1 MPCFRADRQPNGR
14 VESAPAALTAAGR
27 EKLGGVDVTL
37 LGTGAPQGLPRPGC
51 PCAACATAVGDGARA
66 ATALLV
72 DGVLLIDLTPGPA
85 FAAARAGRS
94 LAGVRQVLLSHPH
107 DGPAMEVPA
116 GLPQPGRV
124 ADGREL
130 ALLDGHRVRA
140 VAVDIPGTG
149 YEISGTDGERLL
161 YLPPG
166 AAPAGLPGG
175 TGRAAGGGDRG
186 QGGAGPYDLVLLDVL
201 ERPDALAR
209 LRAGGLVD
217 AATDVVAVHVDHGVP
232 PGPELHRR
240 LAAVGARAV
249 ADGSALVVGEYHA
262 VPDLPRRTL
271 VLGGARSGKSVEAER
286 RLAAFPDVVY
296 VATGGTRDGDED
308 WAQRVS
314 LHRERRPGSWRTV
327 ETCDLVPLLE
337 AGRPGKAAA
346 PAGQE
351 AAGAGRDAGAVWPGV
366 EAAGPGA
373 DAAGAVAGSGAGR
386 AVDASPL
393 LIDCLALWLTHV
405 MDEVGAWD
413 DETWEAGGR
422 QALRER
428 TDALVAAV
436 RATPR
441 PVVAVS
447 NEVGSGVVPATPA
460 GRRFRDELG
469 RLNAAFA
476 AECEQVLLVVAGQ
489 ALALRG

>member
-1 MPCFRADRQPNGR
+1 M
-14 VESAPAALTAAGR
+14 
-27 EKLGGVDVTL
+27 DVTL
-37 LGTGAPQGLPRPGC
+37 LGTGAPLGLPRPDC
-51 PCAACATAVGDGARA
+51 PCASCATAVGDEARA

-72 DGVLLIDLTPGPA
+72 DGALLIDLTPGPA

-107 DGPAMEVPA
+107 EGPALEVPA
-116 GLPQPGRV
+116 GLPTPGRV

-130 ALLDGHRVRA
+130 ALLDGHRIRA
-140 VAVDIPGTG
+140 LAVDIPGTA
-149 YEISGTDGERLL
+149 YEISGPAGERLL

-166 AAPAGLPGG
+166 AAPAGLTDGNGTASGG
-175 TGRAAGGGDRG
+175 YDGAGGN
-186 QGGAGPYDLVLLDVL
+186 GPYDLVLLDVL
-201 ERPDALAR
+201 GRPDALAR
-209 LRAGGLVD
+209 LRASGAVD
-217 AATDVVAVHVDHGVP
+217 AATDVVAVHLDHEVP

-249 ADGSALVVGEYHA
+249 PDGSSLVVGEYHA

-286 RLAAFPDVVY
+286 RLAAFPDVLY
-296 VATGGTRDGDED
+296 VATGGSRDGDAD
-308 WAQRVS
+308 WAARIS
-314 LHRERRPGSWRTV
+314 LHRERRPSSWRTV
-327 ETCDLVPLLE
+327 ETCDLVPLLADAGPDGE
-337 AGRPGKAAA
+337 AGAADR
-346 PAGQE
+346 AG
-351 AAGAGRDAGAVWPGV
+351 GG
-366 EAAGPGA
+366 
-373 DAAGAVAGSGAGR
+373 
-386 AVDASPL
+386 SPL
-393 LIDCLALWLTHV
+393 LIDCLALWLTHA

-413 DETWEAGGR
+413 DAAWEGGGR
-422 QALRER
+422 KALRER

-436 RATPR
+436 RATHR

-469 RLNAAFA
+469 RLNAAFG